1 MAEVVYRK
9 STPREY
15 FESLVITVILA
26 LFGTTF
32 IVQAFKIPT
41 PSMEDNLLV
50 GDHLLVNKFVF
61 GAQGSFVDAVL
72 PLKSIKRGDV
82 IVFKYPKDL
91 SKHYVK
97 RAIGLPGDHIK
108 IVDKQVFVNGEP
120 LDETYKIHKR
130 PPGAY
135 SDSIT
140 DYFPPKPHGE
150 PHRIRTS
157 RSTDEDPFWY
167 EDFTKDGELIV
178 PANHYF
184 AMGDNRDN
192 SADSRYWGF
201 VPREFIVGRGLII
214 YWSYETDSD
223 EYRRTDVIDRAQ
235 QIIDLVAN
243 FFTKTRWSRTLRVI
257 R

>member
-1 MAEVVYRK
+1 MAEVAFKK
-9 STPREY
+9 STAREY

-50 GDHLLVNKFVF
+50 GDHLLVNKFAF
-61 GAQGSFVDAVL
+61 GARGSIVDKIL
-72 PLKSIKRGDV
+72 PLKDIKRGDV

-91 SKHYVK
+91 TKHYVK
-97 RAIGLPGDHIK
+97 RAIGLPGDRIK
-108 IVDKQVFVNGEP
+108 IVDKQVYVNGTALNEP
-120 LDETYKIHKR
+120 YKIHKA
-130 PPGAY
+130 PPGSY
-135 SDSIT
+135 DRFG
-140 DYFPPKPHGE
+140 DFFPPKPHYGRVS
-150 PHRIRTS
+150 HGA
-157 RSTDEDPFWY
+157 DEDPFWY
-167 EDFTKDGELIV
+167 EEYTKDDEIV
-178 PANHYF
+178 VPPNQYF

-201 VPREFIVGRGLII
+201 VPREFIVGKALII

-223 EYRRTDVIDRAQ
+223 EYRRTDVVDRVQ
-235 QIIDLVAN
+235 QITDLVTN
-243 FFTKTRWSRTLRVI
+243 FFTKTRWSRSFRII

>member
-1 MAEVVYRK
+1 MAEAAFKK
-9 STPREY
+9 STAREY

-61 GAQGSFVDAVL
+61 GARGSIFDKIL
-72 PLKSIKRGDV
+72 PFKDIKRGDV

-91 SKHYVK
+91 TKHYVK
-97 RAIGLPGDHIK
+97 RAIGLPGDRIK
-108 IVDKQVFVNGEP
+108 IVDRQVYVNDVAMNEP
-120 LDETYKIHKR
+120 YKIHKA

-135 SDSIT
+135 DRFG
-140 DYFPPKPHGE
+140 DFFPPKPHFG
-150 PHRIRTS
+150 RTV
-157 RSTDEDPFWY
+157 RGGDEDPYWY
-167 EDFTKDGELIV
+167 EDYVKDGEIV
-178 PANHYF
+178 VPPNQYF

-201 VPREFIVGRGLII
+201 VPRELIVGKALII

-223 EYRRTDVIDRAQ
+223 EYRRTDVVDRVQ
-235 QIIDLVAN
+235 QITDLVTN
-243 FFTKTRWSRTLRVI
+243 FFTKTRWSRSFKII